1 MSREAAVQQELQD
14 IRDDLIPKIPELA
27 DLQKEMKP

>member
-1 MSREAAVQQELQD
+1 MSREAAVNQELQE

-27 DLQKEMKP
+27 DLQEGN